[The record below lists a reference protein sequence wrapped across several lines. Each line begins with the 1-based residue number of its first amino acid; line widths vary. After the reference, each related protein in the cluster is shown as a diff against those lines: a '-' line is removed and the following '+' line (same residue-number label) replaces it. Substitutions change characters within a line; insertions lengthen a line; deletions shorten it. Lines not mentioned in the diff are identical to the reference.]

1 MNGGQRHDAC
11 NAEAF
16 IDIPNYIFTGAYS
29 PRKTMKYD
37 HVNPAEA
44 VLIHQ
49 DLNSRFSFGIHWG
62 TFKLTLESYME
73 PKIKLLELV
82 QSQPN
87 LPTFAV
93 FDIGE
98 TTETLPISK
107 LVIL

>member
-1 MNGGQRHDAC
+1 
-11 NAEAF
+11 
-16 IDIPNYIFTGAYS
+16 
-29 PRKTMKYD
+29 MKYD

-87 LPTFAV
+87 LPTFAIL
-93 FDIGE
+93 DIGE
-98 TTETLPISK
+98 TTESLPMVSSINDVGNLYGGRGQK
-107 LVIL
+107 LVKIADG

>member
-1 MNGGQRHDAC
+1 MNGGQKHDLQLL
-11 NAEAF
+11 N
-16 IDIPNYIFTGAYS
+16 DIFTGAYS

-49 DLNSRFSFGIHWG
+49 DLNSKFSFGIHWG

-82 QSQPN
+82 ESQPN
-87 LPTFAV
+87 LPTFAILN
-93 FDIGE
+93 IGE
-98 TTETLPISK
+98 TTE
-107 LVIL
+107 